1 MDEEPGFRDAA
12 ERRRFELDVGG
23 ETVFADYRREPG
35 TLVIRYVFAPP
46 ALRGTGAAD
55 RLMSAVAARARQ
67 EGARIVATCHYAHS
81 WLRSHKAHR
90 DLLAN

>member
-1 MDEEPGFRDAA
+1 MTEEPAFHDAE

-23 ETVFADYRREPG
+23 ETVFADYRREPDS
-35 TLVIRYVFAPP
+35 LVIRYVFAPP

-55 RLMSAVAARARQ
+55 RLMTAIAGQARE
-67 EGARIVATCHYAHS
+67 EGRRIVALCHYAHQ